1 MRLLPTT
8 IAVVIAA
15 SAYTYTVPVHAD
27 ANDQLAANIC
37 NYVHADDKNR
47 LRNKLKET
55 RVKLRTVYQALTC
68 EGDSLL
74 RFAIKSG
81 ANDVGSFV
89 AKRLSTSDLVAK
101 EADGKTVVEW
111 AEANG
116 HGGSEITA
124 AIKERI
130 SG

>member
-15 SAYTYTVPVHAD
+15 SAYTYTVPVHA
-27 ANDQLAANIC
+27 NDQLAANIC

-47 LRNKLKET
+47 LRSKLKET
-55 RVKLRTVYQALTC
+55 RVKLRNVYQGLTC
-68 EGDSLL
+68 DGDSLL
-74 RFAIKSG
+74 RFAMKSG
-81 ANDVGSFV
+81 ANDVGSFM
-89 AKRLSTSDLVAK
+89 AKRLSTDDLTAK

-124 AIKERI
+124 AIKDRI
-130 SG
+130 SGN

>member
-15 SAYTYTVPVHAD
+15 SAYTYTVPVHA
-27 ANDQLAANIC
+27 NDQLAANIC

-47 LRNKLKET
+47 LRSKLKET
-55 RVKLRTVYQALTC
+55 RVKLRNVYQGLTC
-68 EGDSLL
+68 DGDSLL
-74 RFAIKSG
+74 RFAMKSG
-81 ANDVGSFV
+81 ANDVGSFM
-89 AKRLSTSDLVAK
+89 AKRLSTDDLIAK
-101 EADGKTVVEW
+101 EPDGKTVVEW

-130 SG
+130 SGN